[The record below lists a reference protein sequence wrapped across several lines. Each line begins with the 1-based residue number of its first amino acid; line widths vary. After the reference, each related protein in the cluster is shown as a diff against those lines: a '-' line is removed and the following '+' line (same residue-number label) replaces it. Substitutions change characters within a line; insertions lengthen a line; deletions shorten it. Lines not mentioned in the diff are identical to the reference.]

1 MQARVRLFASYREQA
16 GGDRFDVA
24 LPDPAVV
31 SDAVAALLAAAPAL
45 PRAFTPHLIAVNEEF
60 ANLDY
65 PLHDGDEVAL
75 YPPVS
80 GGVDARVVSER
91 LNAAEVTDAVRRP
104 SNGAVVT
111 FEGTTR
117 DSTNGR
123 RVVRLEY
130 ETHAR
135 MAEKVLRHV
144 LEETAARFGLSDA
157 AARHRIGRVDVGETS
172 LVVAVAAPHRL
183 EAFLAVQYAVDR
195 IKHVVPVWKKERFE
209 DGEVWIGAACD
220 PESHARHTAHAPYAA
235 FLADRERP
243 VRAAVG

>member
-1 MQARVRLFASYREQA
+1 MQACVRLFATYREQA

-45 PRAFTPHLIAVNEEF
+45 PRAFTPHLVAVNEEF
-60 ANLDY
+60 ATLDY
-65 PLHDGDEVAL
+65 PLHDGDEVAM

-80 GGVDARVVSER
+80 GGVDARVVQER
-91 LNAAEVTDAVRRP
+91 LNVAEVTDAVRRP

-123 RVVRLEY
+123 RVVSLEY

-135 MAEKVLRHV
+135 MAEKVLRQV

-157 AARHRIGRVDVGETS
+157 AALHRIGRVDIGETS
-172 LVVAVAAPHRL
+172 LVVAAAAPHRT
-183 EAFLAVQYAVDR
+183 EAFLAVLYAVDR

-209 DGEVWIGAACD
+209 DGEVWIGVACD
-220 PESHARHTAHAPYAA
+220 PETHARHTAEAPYAA
-235 FLADRERP
+235 FLAERERP
-243 VRAAVG
+243 MHAAVG